1 MAKELVVSDASTLI
15 GLAAAEAFD
24 LLRQLF
30 GEVTVTVAVRDEVLA
45 GGDRPGF
52 ES

>member
-15 GLAAAEAFD
+15 GLASAEALD

-30 GEVTVTVAVRDEVLA
+30 GEVAATVAIRDQVMV
-45 GGDRPGF
+45 GT
-52 ES
+52 